1 MTMEIPKDGW
11 IEGFA
16 MIVDINGYSN
26 IVAHPEA
33 NAIAQFTRDILLGS
47 VKAVERNN
55 GVVVGFM
62 GDALLALLDDADKV
76 GQCCFEI
83 AKDLDRQCEYLSNN
97 SEAFPFAPKGPSLKI
112 GIEYGTID
120 VSEIW
125 SEFLG
130 NQRIF
135 AGVAI
140 NYAQRISNAAT
151 GNRCLVG
158 PKAYENGM
166 DFFTYNH
173 GGPDTVEGKKGEEL
187 YTYYQVNLGDI
198 WREGESEE
206 SYWG

>member
-1 MTMEIPKDGW
+1 MEIPKSGW

-16 MIVDINGYSN
+16 MIVDINGYSQ

-33 NAIAQFTRDILLGS
+33 NAIAQFTRDVLLGS
-47 VKAVERNN
+47 VKAIEKNN
-55 GVVVGFM
+55 GIVVGFM
-62 GDALLALLDDADKV
+62 GDALLAFFDDVDNV
-76 GQCCFEI
+76 GQCCYDI

-97 SEAFPFAPKGPSLKI
+97 SDAFPYAPKGPSLKI
-112 GIEYGTID
+112 GIEFGSID

-140 NYAQRISNAAT
+140 NYAQRISNAEE

-158 PKAYENGM
+158 PKAYEKGM
-166 DFFTYNH
+166 DSFTYSH
-173 GGPDTVEGKKGEEL
+173 GGPFDIEGKKGEEL
-187 YTYYQVNLGDI
+187 YTYYQVNLGDV
-198 WREGESEE
+198 WREGETEE

>member
-1 MTMEIPKDGW
+1 MEIPKSGW

-16 MIVDINGYSN
+16 MIVDINGYSH

-47 VKAVERNN
+47 VKAIEKNN
-55 GVVVGFM
+55 GIVVGFM
-62 GDALLALLDDADKV
+62 GDALLAFLDDVDSV
-76 GQCCFEI
+76 GQCCYDI
-83 AKDLDRQCEYLSNN
+83 AKDLDKQCEYLSNN
-97 SEAFPFAPKGPSLKI
+97 SESFPFAPKGPSLKI

-125 SEFLG
+125 SDFLG

-140 NYAQRISNAAT
+140 NYAQRISNAEI

-158 PKAYENGM
+158 PKAYEKEM
-166 DFFTYNH
+166 DSFTYLH
-173 GGPDTVEGKKGEEL
+173 GGPYEIDGKNGEDL
-187 YTYYQVNLGDI
+187 YTYYQVNLGDV
-198 WREGESEE
+198 WREGDSEE